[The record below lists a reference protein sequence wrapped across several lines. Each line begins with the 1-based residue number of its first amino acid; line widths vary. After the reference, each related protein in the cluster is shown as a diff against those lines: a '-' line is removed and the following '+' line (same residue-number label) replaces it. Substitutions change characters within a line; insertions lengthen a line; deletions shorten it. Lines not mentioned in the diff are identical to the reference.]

1 MKDKINK
8 EKSNFPEPVKR
19 AIEAILD
26 KKGEN
31 LLILDLREIASFT
44 DYFLIVSG
52 NSQRQNIA
60 ILENVE
66 KKLKEIQISPIGIE
80 GEKGSEWI
88 LIDYGDFI
96 IHIFTPRAR
105 EYYSLEKLWGDA
117 KIYEF

>member
-1 MKDKINK
+1 MRFKVNQK
-8 EKSNFPEPVKR
+8 EGNFPEPVKR

-31 LLILDLREIASFT
+31 LLVLDLREITSFT

-52 NSQRQNIA
+52 NSQRQNLA

-66 KKLKEIQISPIGIE
+66 RKLKEIKILPIGIE
-80 GEKGSEWI
+80 GEQGSEWI

-96 IHIFTPRAR
+96 VHIFTPKAR

>member
-1 MKDKINK
+1 MRHKINQ
-8 EKSNFPEPVKR
+8 EQSNFPKSIKR

-26 KKGEN
+26 KNGEN
-31 LLILDLREIASFT
+31 LLVLDLRDITSFT
-44 DYFLIVSG
+44 DYFLIVNG
-52 NSQRQNIA
+52 NSQRQNMA

-66 KKLKEIQISPIGIE
+66 KKLKEIKINPIGIE
-80 GEKGSEWI
+80 GEKGAEWI
-88 LIDYGDFI
+88 LIDYGDFV